1 MAKKVKDLPVGKK
14 SGAVKGGSTQKEDAR
29 K

>member
-14 SGAVKGGSTQKEDAR
+14 SGAVKGGRPVSESRR